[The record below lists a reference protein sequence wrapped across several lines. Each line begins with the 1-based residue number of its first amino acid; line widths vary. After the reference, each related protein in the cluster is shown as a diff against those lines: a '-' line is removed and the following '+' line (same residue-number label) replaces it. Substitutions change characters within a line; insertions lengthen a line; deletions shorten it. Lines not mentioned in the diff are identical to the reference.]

1 MEDPD
6 QIMSAVCVCHQQNM
20 SVQYTSSY
28 VSLRF
33 CRFTDVKSLDATE
46 SNKSSTREKKHT
58 SRQSIFFYHKGA
70 LCIIKSRDNKE
81 FLKIMILFK

>member
-46 SNKSSTREKKHT
+46 SNKSSSREKKHT
-58 SRQSIFFYHKGA
+58 LQDKASFSTTRGRYAS
-70 LCIIKSRDNKE
+70 
-81 FLKIMILFK
+81 